1 MARHEKDGQDET
13 VLVEILSVH
22 KAIEC
27 RERYR
32 KFKRPVA
39 GEGVTIQTAGRT
51 IITCLPHLLVYLQSI
66 IRVAPTA
73 RTRTEDMA
81 DMVAAMLHQIYVE
94 NPEKSQA
101 VAQDM
106 KDSVEARAAQAI
118 VEMLSEQF
126 GID

>member
-39 GEGVTIQTAGRT
+39 GKGVTIRT
-51 IITCLPHLLVYLQSI
+51 PGAPSSRASLISWSI
-66 IRVAPTA
+66 SSR
-73 RTRTEDMA
+73 
-81 DMVAAMLHQIYVE
+81 
-94 NPEKSQA
+94 
-101 VAQDM
+101 
-106 KDSVEARAAQAI
+106 
-118 VEMLSEQF
+118 
-126 GID
+126 